1 MYQPAHFREDRLD
14 VQHALIRAHPF
25 GLLVT
30 SGASGLDANPVPFLL
45 DAAAS
50 PLGTLRAHVA
60 RANPVWRDLEPSH
73 EVMIVFQAVDSY
85 VTPSWYA
92 SKREHGKVVP
102 TWNNAIVQAW
112 GRPRTIEDAAWL
124 GAQIRALTTRH
135 EAARAEPWAV
145 DDAPAPFVA
154 TQIKAIVGIEIEITR
169 IEGKWKAS
177 QNRPPAQ
184 PYETAEL
191 SPMARTFYRD
201 NRRVRNDRIKRE
213 LGVRLAYPS
222 YREGLAALLP
232 IDG

>member
-1 MYQPAHFREDRLD
+1 M
-14 VQHALIRAHPF
+14 
-25 GLLVT
+25 
-30 SGASGLDANPVPFLL
+30 PFLL

-60 RANPVWRDLEPSH
+60 RANPLWRDLEPAR
-73 EVMIVFQAVDSY
+73 EVMVVFQAVDSY

-102 TWNNAIVQAW
+102 TWNYAIVQAW
-112 GRPRTIEDAAWL
+112 GRPRAIEDPAWL
-124 GAQIRALTTRH
+124 GAQIRALTTRQ

-177 QNRPPAQ
+177 QNRPPADR
-184 PYETAEL
+184 EGVAAGLEREGDERRVA
-191 SPMARTFYRD
+191 MARL
-201 NRRVRNDRIKRE
+201 VRER
-213 LGVRLAYPS
+213 AQPS
-222 YREGLAALLP
+222 TGSSAANP
-232 IDG
+232 SR

>member
-1 MYQPAHFREDRLD
+1 MYQPTHFREDRLE
-14 VQHALIRAHPF
+14 VQHALIHAHPL

-30 SGASGLDANPVPFLL
+30 QTAGNLDANQVPFLL

-60 RANPVWRDLEPSH
+60 RANPVWRDLEPSR
-73 EVMIVFQAVDSY
+73 EVMVVFQGVDSY

-102 TWNNAIVQAW
+102 TWNYAIVQAW

-177 QNRPPAQ
+177 QNRPPA
-184 PYETAEL
+184 
-191 SPMARTFYRD
+191 D
-201 NRRVRNDRIKRE
+201 
-213 LGVRLAYPS
+213 
-222 YREGLAALLP
+222 REGVVAGLEREGDERSAAMAEMVRERSQP
-232 IDG
+232 STGSSAANPSR